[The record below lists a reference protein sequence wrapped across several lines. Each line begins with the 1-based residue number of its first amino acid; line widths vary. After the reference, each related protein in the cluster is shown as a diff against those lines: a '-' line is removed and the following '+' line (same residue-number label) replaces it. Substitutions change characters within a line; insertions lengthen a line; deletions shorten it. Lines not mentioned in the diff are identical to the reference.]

1 MSVKQINMNE
11 LRGYEGREGL
21 ILQGCGGPLQEWID
35 GINEMLTEEGIL
47 LDGTKF
53 TEDDCV
59 SFKNDNITCLMF
71 EFNENIKLD
80 MGKLAMWRLKTHS
93 AFSGKWLSDF
103 VDHQLGGFHPVEQG
117 RVKPDCALIGAD
129 GNIFNLMGLA
139 SQTLRRNGMAD
150 EAKEMTQRITSSAGS
165 YYEALNIIG
174 EYVNITSAEDLSEE
188 EDFDEGMG
196 MKYE

>member
-59 SFKNDNITCLMF
+59 SFKNDDITCLMF

-129 GNIFNLMGLA
+129 GNIFNITA
-139 SQTLRRNGMAD
+139 EDKRQTKLVKATVGKTAVAFCCYLCFLLSSTNTMLRIPCCFSDSPGQFDAP
-150 EAKEMTQRITSSAGS
+150 
-165 YYEALNIIG
+165 ALN
-174 EYVNITSAEDLSEE
+174 S
-188 EDFDEGMG
+188 
-196 MKYE
+196 